1 MNNLKKIKLKILG
14 ISLFWRNQKFSLSN
28 GGNAL
33 ANSEPSNTKTEVI
46 LDPRSSGPL
55 SYFECRKN
63 LSKEMVQ
70 LQFFFLSKHSS
81 MAHYLDNMHKTA
93 LHAMAI

>member
-1 MNNLKKIKLKILG
+1 M
-14 ISLFWRNQKFSLSN
+14 SN

-33 ANSEPSNTKTEVI
+33 ANSAHSKSKTEVT
-46 LDPRSSGPL
+46 LDPSSSGPL
-55 SYFECRKN
+55 YFECRKN

-70 LQFFFLSKHSS
+70 LRFFFLSKHSS